1 MRKNVPVRHCREQN
15 QFKGNRLISVTD
27 AWFYSEYSDAFVAI
41 SGFTRQEL
49 IGQPH
54 NIVRHPDMPSQAF
67 EGDVGA
73 SQSRQTLDGLVKTR
87 CKKW

>member
-1 MRKNVPVRHCREQN
+1 MRKNVPVTQQERTFNKET
-15 QFKGNRLISVTD
+15 RLISVTD
-27 AWFYSEYSDAFVAI
+27 LHGFIQECNDAFVAI

-67 EGDVGA
+67 EVMWAHLKQGKPWM
-73 SQSRQTLDGLVKTR
+73 GLVKTAV
-87 CKKW
+87 KW